1 LKILQTSYFWRTFG
15 SYSAFILASILL
27 VGLLQGI
34 SLRRL
39 EISQD
44 ASNLQTQTVL
54 LRRAAYSPLK
64 TGDIE
69 TIRDL
74 GRLIGEQ
81 TGMRITVM
89 QSDGLV
95 LADNMETPDIMENHL
110 LRPEIQQALSRGTG
124 EVERYSQTLNK
135 TFVYRAEPVFD
146 EERLLG
152 MVRAGRAREDLNAQ
166 IRNQIML
173 VFRHGTE
180 VILLLLLAA
189 FALALRKAAT
199 VVLLTETTEAIAN
212 GDFERRVPES
222 RALGMK
228 RLADAINQMA
238 RLSAKRLAT
247 LTADRN
253 RLAAIFTGMV
263 EGVIDVDERQH
274 IVHIN
279 EAAAKLLGIQGERC
293 IGKPVWQEVRNQAIT
308 QAVDQA
314 LQNRSVIKTQVDYL
328 RERSQ
333 LTLDLYVASL
343 ADDQGQPIGAIL
355 VVHDVTELRHLER
368 IRTDFVANASHELK
382 TPITAI
388 RGLAETVVSD
398 PEVDRDTLLHFMERI
413 QAQSI
418 RLSHLVVD
426 LMTISRLEADHGRES
441 FTIINLVDLVGRAV
455 VAATPAA
462 EQKQLSLT
470 SRLSQDR
477 LEVYGDRQ
485 NLSQLVDNLID
496 NAVKYTPENGRV
508 EVRLRQEDA
517 DLVLEV
523 EDSGIGIS
531 PQFLER
537 VFERFYRVDK
547 ARSQSLGGT
556 GLGLSIVR
564 NIAER
569 HGGTVGVKSQ
579 PGKGSMF
586 TFRMPLAAG
595 SWQQAV
601 GSLNTGISC

>member
-1 LKILQTSYFWRTFG
+1 VTFLKILQTNYFWRTFG
-15 SYSAFILASILL
+15 SYSAFILASIML
-27 VGLLQGI
+27 VGLLQGL

-64 TGDIE
+64 TGDVE

-89 QSDGLV
+89 QPDGLV
-95 LADNMETPDIMENHL
+95 IADNMEDPRIMENHL

-135 TFVYRAEPVFD
+135 TFVYRAEPVFE

-166 IRNQIML
+166 IRNQVML

-180 VILLLLLAA
+180 VILLLLVAA

-199 VVLLTETTEAIAN
+199 VALLTETTEAIAN

-238 RLSAKRLAT
+238 RLSAKRLST

-279 EAAAKLLGIQGERC
+279 EAAAKLLCIHGERC

-308 QAVDQA
+308 QVVDQA
-314 LQNRSVIKTQVDYL
+314 LQSRSVIKTQVDYL
-328 RERSQ
+328 RERSA

-355 VVHDVTELRHLER
+355 VLHDVTELRHLER

-398 PEVDRDTLLHFMERI
+398 PEVDRDTLMHFMERI

-441 FTIINLVDLVGRAV
+441 FTLINLVDIVGRAV

-462 EQKQLSLT
+462 EQKQLNLT
-470 SRLSQDR
+470 SRVSQER
-477 LEVYGDRQ
+477 LDVFGDRQ

-496 NAVKYTPENGRV
+496 NAVKYTPEKGSV
-508 EVRLRQEDA
+508 EVRLRREET

-579 PGKGSMF
+579 SGKGSVF

-595 SWQQAV
+595 NSQSAA
-601 GSLNTGISC
+601 